1 MTRALE
7 TRRAERP
14 SPPDDRMA
22 PRLDRE
28 SQLSGRDPLSLH
40 LWLRLLTCATM
51 IEHRVREQLRESFAI
66 TLPRFDLMAQLDRAP
81 EGIKMS
87 DLSRRLMVT
96 GGNVTGLVDQ
106 LVGEGLVVRRDSPD
120 DRRVYEVRLT
130 AKGKRQFDTM
140 AAAHERVIVDLL
152 SGLPRRE
159 REALHESLG
168 ELKAALA
175 ARIDGRAA
183 KPR

>member
-1 MTRALE
+1 MSRSLELRRPDRVSMRAD
-7 TRRAERP
+7 TVV
-14 SPPDDRMA
+14 

-28 SQLSGRDPLSLH
+28 SQLSGRDHLSLH
-40 LWLRLLTCATM
+40 LWLRLLTCSTM

-66 TLPRFDLMAQLDRAP
+66 TLPRFDLMAQLDRVP
-81 EGIKMS
+81 EGLKMS

-106 LVGEGLVVRRDSPD
+106 LVGEGLVVRRDSPE

-130 AKGKRQFDTM
+130 AKGKRQFDAM
-140 AAAHERVIVDLL
+140 AAEHERVVIDLL
-152 SGLPRRE
+152 SGLPRKE

-168 ELKAALA
+168 QLKSALL
-175 ARIDGRAA
+175 ARIEAGNGKGR
-183 KPR
+183 

>member
-7 TRRAERP
+7 PRRPERESLKAE
-14 SPPDDRMA
+14 RMA

-28 SQLSGRDPLSLH
+28 SQLSARDHLSLH
-40 LWLRLLTCATM
+40 LWLRLLTCSTM
-51 IEHRVREQLRESFAI
+51 IEHRVREQLREAFAI

-81 EGIKMS
+81 NGVKMS

-106 LVGEGLVVRRDSPD
+106 LVGEGLVVRRDSPE

-130 AKGKRQFDTM
+130 AKGKRQFDMM
-140 AAAHERVIVDLL
+140 AGAHERVIVDLL
-152 SGLPRRE
+152 AGLPRKE

-168 ELKAALA
+168 QLKTALV
-175 ARIDGRAA
+175 ARIESAVAR
-183 KPR
+183 RR